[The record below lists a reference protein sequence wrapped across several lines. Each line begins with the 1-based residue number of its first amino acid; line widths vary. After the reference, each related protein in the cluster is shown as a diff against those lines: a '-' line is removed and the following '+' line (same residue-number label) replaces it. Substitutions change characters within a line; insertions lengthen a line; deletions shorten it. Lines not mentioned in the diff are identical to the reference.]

1 MNYSRIQIQQM
12 LDSLRETYEKNG
24 IIKILNIDYIGIEE
38 NQIATLPSKFCT
50 VFDNSHYGVI
60 FICYEYLRV
69 SNKDRSFFILFLS
82 DNWIGDTIKENGW
95 TMSFDTPITAI
106 NITHG
111 RTCYIS
117 KGDLKLSLFFN
128 SIYSVK
134 NKIGMCFL
142 LFKNAQNCTT
152 QQELDFL
159 YKISEQGI
167 EIESLNKQLI
177 KEKTDEYYKN
187 KEIEGYK
194 GMLENIKALIDGNK

>member
-1 MNYSRIQIQQM
+1 
-12 LDSLRETYEKNG
+12 
-24 IIKILNIDYIGIEE
+24 
-38 NQIATLPSKFCT
+38 
-50 VFDNSHYGVI
+50 
-60 FICYEYLRV
+60 
-69 SNKDRSFFILFLS
+69 
-82 DNWIGDTIKENGW
+82 
-95 TMSFDTPITAI
+95 
-106 NITHG
+106 
-111 RTCYIS
+111 
-117 KGDLKLSLFFN
+117 
-128 SIYSVK
+128 
-134 NKIGMCFL
+134 MCFL